1 MDRLETKTQKAIYL
15 VKCGDWKQALSIFR
29 TFRIG
34 FTTEDKRLVQIAS
47 DVLNGHG
54 QFYKNL
60 GLDVEKVVSDCKD
73 FLNKK
78 YHIDYGEST
87 KS

>member
-1 MDRLETKTQKAIYL
+1 METKTQKA
-15 VKCGDWKQALSIFR
+15 VKLISSGDWKSGLQLIR

-34 FTTEDKRLVQIAS
+34 FSTEDKRLVQIAS

-60 GLDVEKVVSDCKD
+60 GLDIDKVVSDCKD
-73 FLNKK
+73 FLSKK
-78 YHIDYGEST
+78 YHIDDGEST

>member
-1 MDRLETKTQKAIYL
+1 MKEISKTQIAVDF
-15 VKCGDWKQALSIFR
+15 VKSGDWKQALSIFR